1 MVFFLLQSVQS
12 VVGRASYDFVGALL
26 SLWSVGPFVHASV
39 RPPAYA
45 LTRAHLY
52 SSTFFTYCLLF
63 VGVVYSSRSWTLGH
77 DNTAVFD
84 FIFRLRIWFDFWLE
98 CVPHLKLEIDIRFL
112 RITLI
117 SSESGGRRKGAGERA
132 AVKVSAE

>member
-52 SSTFFTYCLLF
+52 SSTF
-63 VGVVYSSRSWTLGH
+63 
-77 DNTAVFD
+77 
-84 FIFRLRIWFDFWLE
+84 LRIA
-98 CVPHLKLEIDIRFL
+98 CY
-112 RITLI
+112 
-117 SSESGGRRKGAGERA
+117 S
-132 AVKVSAE
+132 